1 MSTLKGI
8 SKYILVN
15 ERINSQRCVAQNINT
30 TKTIIEHN
38 QAYNPDDL
46 YIYSPKRLNLIQF
59 NLFFIIKNGKQQH
72 NVKSRVVIIKLF
84 SKPIYA
90 TIGNI

>member
-1 MSTLKGI
+1 MKKLEKIITALKGI

-38 QAYNPDDL
+38 
-46 YIYSPKRLNLIQF
+46 
-59 NLFFIIKNGKQQH
+59 
-72 NVKSRVVIIKLF
+72 
-84 SKPIYA
+84 
-90 TIGNI
+90 

>member
-1 MSTLKGI
+1 MKIIKRMMYTLKGI

-38 QAYNPDDL
+38 
-46 YIYSPKRLNLIQF
+46 
-59 NLFFIIKNGKQQH
+59 
-72 NVKSRVVIIKLF
+72 
-84 SKPIYA
+84 
-90 TIGNI
+90 